1 MAKIFDL
8 AQHAGVT
15 PSVMLDVVNG
25 RPINE
30 DAQRRVGAAIEVLG
44 QPDRPVGAFRH
55 VDVLPAETEP
65 DTSDAQANGGIARL
79 EKPAAQTSAFAN
91 SELASALLESLR
103 AEVRPVG
110 AQLERMHAALAEV
123 VRQLRGERRDRID
136 DLELLSELV
145 TEGWRGI
152 DRRLG
157 RLERTIARIDEAQS
171 ASRPSRSVK
180 RLEDWIRD
188 PSED

>member
-15 PSVMLDVVNG
+15 PRVVLDVVNG

-30 DAQRRVGAAIEVLG
+30 DAQRRVAAAIEALG
-44 QPDRPVGAFRH
+44 QPDRPVGEFRH
-55 VDVLPAETEP
+55 VDVVQ
-65 DTSDAQANGGIARL
+65 AQSEDLAADGGIVAREETGQAL
-79 EKPAAQTSAFAN
+79 AQV
-91 SELASALLESLR
+91 LR
-103 AEVRPVG
+103 DEIGAVG
-110 AQLERMHAALAEV
+110 GQLERLDAALSEV
-123 VRQLRGERRDRID
+123 IRQLRAERRDRVD
-136 DLELLSELV
+136 DLELLSDLV
-145 TEGWRGI
+145 IEGWRGL

-157 RLERTIARIDEAQS
+157 RLEKTIARIDEAQS
-171 ASRPSRSVK
+171 VSGGSRSVK

>member
-15 PSVMLDVVNG
+15 PRVVLDVVNG

-30 DAQRRVGAAIEVLG
+30 DAQRRVAAAIEALG

-55 VDVLPAETEP
+55 VDVVPAESE
-65 DTSDAQANGGIARL
+65 QATAENGGIARREEPADRTPALAQEEFATAAL
-79 EKPAAQTSAFAN
+79 EA
-91 SELASALLESLR
+91 LR

-110 AQLERMHAALAEV
+110 AQLEHMDDALGEV
-123 VRQLRGERRDRID
+123 VRQLRAERRARVD

-145 TEGWRGI
+145 IEGWRGI

-157 RLERTIARIDEAQS
+157 RLEKTIARIDEAQS
-171 ASRPSRSVK
+171 AAPASRSVK

>member
-1 MAKIFDL
+1 VAKIFDL

-15 PSVMLDVVNG
+15 PRVVLDVVNG

-30 DAQRRVGAAIEVLG
+30 DAQRRVAAAIEALG

-55 VDVLPAETEP
+55 VDVVAAESEHVIEGNGDIVRREEAAERTPALAHDDLMT
-65 DTSDAQANGGIARL
+65 AAL
-79 EKPAAQTSAFAN
+79 EA
-91 SELASALLESLR
+91 LR

-110 AQLERMHAALAEV
+110 AQLERMDAALEEV
-123 VRQLRGERRDRID
+123 VRQLRAERRARID

-145 TEGWRGI
+145 IEGWRGI

-157 RLERTIARIDEAQS
+157 RLEKTIARIDDAQS
-171 ASRPSRSVK
+171 AAPATRSVK